1 MLIDELT
8 ETDPVLE
15 FILFL
20 LRVTALRHQRF
31 TMIGQGSSFIDG
43 ERSVTA
49 QRRGTLTGSQ
59 RVAKQELL
67 IAVLTHQ

>member
-1 MLIDELT
+1 MFRNEFT
-8 ETDPVLE
+8 EADTVLE
-15 FILFL
+15 LILFL
-20 LRVTALRHQRF
+20 LGITTLRDQRF
-31 TMIGQGSSFIDG
+31 TMIGEGSSFIHG

-49 QRRGTLTGSQ
+49 RRGGTLTGSQ

>member
-1 MLIDELT
+1 MFRNELT

-20 LRVTALRHQRF
+20 LGITTLRHQRF
-31 TMIGQGSSFIDG
+31 TMIGEGSGFIDG

-49 QRRGTLTGSQ
+49 QSRGTLTGSQ
-59 RVAKQELL
+59 GVAKQEFL
-67 IAVLTHQ
+67 ISVLAHQ